1 MIFESSLP
9 ARKFPQITLSDLL
22 FENNEKF
29 RPDQPCYIDAEDRS
43 QLITFGQVKD
53 IAYKFA
59 AGIQRRFPD
68 FKKGDVV
75 AFYAG
80 NNVGFHWL
88 LIKDM

>member
-9 ARKFPQITLSDLL
+9 ERVFPQITLSDLL
-22 FENNEKF
+22 FENNAKF

-43 QLITFGQVKD
+43 QMVTFGQVKD

-59 AGIQRRFPD
+59 AGIQHRFSD
-68 FKKGDVV
+68 FRKGDVV

-80 NNVGFHWL
+80 NNVSFY
-88 LIKDM
+88 